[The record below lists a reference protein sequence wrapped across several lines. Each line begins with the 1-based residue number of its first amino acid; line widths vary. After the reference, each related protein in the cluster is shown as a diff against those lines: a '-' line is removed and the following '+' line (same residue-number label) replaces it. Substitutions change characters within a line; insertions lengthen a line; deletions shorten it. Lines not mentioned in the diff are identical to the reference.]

1 MPSTRSLKRCTLA
14 LGLFS
19 LAVSAAPG
27 IPRDSTPQTPATIQ
41 QLTTGAIAKF
51 LATRQGD
58 NQPFNVAGPWQTV
71 NYAGKNAGNLTA
83 AEINNDIYQACDTQA
98 NRLTNSTE
106 SFSSGYKDFVQQVIN
121 ATVGPTQQ
129 QSAAVNATNAKMQS
143 ACFGTEPKMLNS
155 ALQQYNLIAI
165 TVATNGSDPN
175 FLSWAS
181 TSDPDFMQAQNDC
194 EQATIA
200 YYNATDNA
208 NGDDSDVYI
217 AEQLNIQPLL
227 AEDELVSGITMQT
240 QKVGTKNPQDGA
252 FVPYYAIPTLNATLS
267 AWQSGSG
274 LSPFKYTNSEFNA
287 STSSKT
293 SFGGAE
299 FGLIFDIFEGGIGGE
314 HKSSQSSL
322 DLETS
327 NFELSFGA
335 LALLEVDQGL
345 WFDDYRLAKAAQNPD
360 TKHAGAKAIF
370 NSSTFFGSA
379 QKPGPISVYNAYA
392 LVGYQPGFTIAFT
405 DIHTNSSG
413 SSSEGG
419 FEIGILGLAEI
430 GGYAGS
436 TSNNTNFDNKTNT
449 LTIKDNSANAYVI
462 GFVQNTFWTVPS

>member
-1 MPSTRSLKRCTLA
+1 MPSTRSLQRRTLA
-14 LGLFS
+14 LGLFFM
-19 LAVSAAPG
+19 AVSAAPG
-27 IPRDSTPQTPATIQ
+27 RPRNSTPPTPATIR

-71 NYAGKNAGNLTA
+71 NYAGHNAGNLTS

-98 NRLTNSTE
+98 DRLTNSTA
-106 SFSSGYKDFVQQVIN
+106 SFSSSYKDFVQQVVN

-129 QSAAVNATNAKMQS
+129 QSQAVNATNAKMQS
-143 ACFGTEPKMLNS
+143 ACFDTEPKMLNG

-165 TVATNGSDPN
+165 TVATNKSDPD

-200 YYNATDNA
+200 YYNATDSA
-208 NGDDSDVYI
+208 NGYDSDVYI
-217 AEQLNIQPLL
+217 AARVNIEPLL
-227 AEDELVSGITMQT
+227 QESASFPGINMQT
-240 QKVGTKNPQDGA
+240 QKDGTTNLQDGTY
-252 FVPYYAIPTLNATLS
+252 VPYYAIPTLNATLA
-267 AWQSGSG
+267 AWQAGSG
-274 LSPFKYTNSEFNA
+274 LSQFQYTNSEYNA
-287 STSSKT
+287 STSSKS
-293 SFGGAE
+293 SFGGVN
-299 FGLIFDIFEGGIGGE
+299 FGISYDIFQGGINGE
-314 HKSSQSSL
+314 HSSSHSSL
-322 DLETS
+322 DVETN

-360 TKHAGAKAIF
+360 TKHAGAKGIF
-370 NSSTFFGSA
+370 NRATFFGSA
-379 QKPGPISVYNAYA
+379 QQPGPLSVYNAYA
-392 LVGYQPGFTIAFT
+392 LVGFQPGFTIAFT
-405 DIHTNSSG
+405 DIHTNSS
-413 SSSEGG
+413 SSSTEGG
-419 FEIGILGLAEI
+419 FDIGILGLAEI